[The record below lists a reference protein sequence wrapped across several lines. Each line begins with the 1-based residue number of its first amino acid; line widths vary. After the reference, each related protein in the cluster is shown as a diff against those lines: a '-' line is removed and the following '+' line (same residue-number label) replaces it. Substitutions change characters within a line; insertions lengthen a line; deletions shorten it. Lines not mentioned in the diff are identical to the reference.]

1 MRWAVVAA
9 LAVLLALPAVLGS
22 YAVTIFILIFFYGFL
37 GQAWNIVGGYAGQ
50 LSAGHAAFVGVG
62 GYTAAMLSIEAGLTP
77 WVGMF
82 VGAALAALLGAIIG
96 YLGFRFGLR
105 GFYFVLLTVAFAE
118 ICRIAVSNIDAIGG
132 PLGLYITFTGDPRQ
146 FQFRDG
152 RVYYYIALALM
163 LAATATA
170 WTIERRRFGIYLAA
184 IREDEAAAESLGV
197 NALKYKMLAMV
208 VSSFLTGLG
217 GTFYAFYLFSLQPN
231 TLFGIPLSVEIIIRP
246 IVGGAGTLLGPILGS
261 FILTPLAELSRL
273 YLGQGGLHG
282 AHLIAYGVL
291 LIGVV
296 LFLPEG
302 AYPRLR
308 RVLQRRSR
316 VPPVSGPPH
325 PKGCPQ
331 ERSRVAP
338 VSGHPRSE
346 PGSRPPLQMP
356 LLVVR
361 GLSKRFGGLQ
371 AVAGLDLA
379 VEHGEMLGLIGP
391 NGAGKTTVFNLL
403 SGFLTPDAGDVS
415 FRDRSLVGLPPHAIC
430 RLGLARTFQ
439 LVRPFPRMSV
449 LENVRVGALAR
460 HPQALEARARA
471 RDVVERVGLGA
482 REHVTAGT
490 LTLAE
495 RKRLE
500 LGRALATEPTLLLL
514 DEVMAGLNPTEIEPI
529 IRLIRGIH
537 ASGVSILLIEHN
549 MRAVMALSH
558 RIIVLSFGEKIAE
571 GTPADIANHP
581 KVVEAY
587 LGDEHVR
594 VAPA

>member
-9 LAVLLALPAVLGS
+9 LAVLLALPAVLSS

-50 LSAGHAAFVGVG
+50 LSVGHAAFVGVG

-132 PLGLYITFTGDPRQ
+132 ALGLYITFTGDPRQ

-170 WTIERRRFGIYLAA
+170 WAIERQRFGIYLAA
-184 IREDEAAAESLGV
+184 IREDEAAAEALGV

-356 LLVVR
+356 LLVAR
-361 GLSKRFGGLQ
+361 GLSRRFGGLQ

-415 FRDRSLVGLPPHAIC
+415 FRDRSIVGLPPHAIC

-439 LVRPFPRMSV
+439 IVRPFPRMSV

-514 DEVMAGLNPTEIEPI
+514 DEVMAGLNPTEIETI

-558 RIIVLSFGEKIAE
+558 RIVVLSFGEKIAE

-587 LGDEHVR
+587 LGDEYVR
-594 VAPA
+594 AAPA